1 MEKTMPEKKF
11 HLPAENIKRLVGHD
25 GGCIA
30 TDTITVDGRPVG
42 YMYRDRPRHEADT
55 GWRFM
60 AGDESDD
67 YMDDAD
73 KHGAYAVNTI
83 ANYDRDILPLI
94 DAPVGSAFARNP
106 ETGRFEPVSSPVNP
120 DDCLHPDFPIV
131 TGHYQLNSTWAID
144 LPLKFS
150 RRVEGGS
157 LILWRPGVT
166 LYFSALTKDDG
177 ESTETR
183 LAQLKGITSPDAF
196 EPREEQTRTGR
207 QFSYRLVEG
216 GVNALYGFVIT
227 GNGHLQVAFYFDN
240 EPDIELARKMFASI
254 TEGAA

>member
-1 MEKTMPEKKF
+1 MLRKKF
-11 HLPAENIKRLVGHD
+11 HLPAEKIKRLVEHD

-42 YMYRDRPRHEADT
+42 YMYRASPQHEADT

-60 AGDESDD
+60 AGDESAD

-73 KHGAYAVNTI
+73 NQGVYAVNTI

-94 DAPVGSAFARNP
+94 DAPIGSAFARHP

-131 TGHYQLNSTWAID
+131 TGNYQLSPRWAID
-144 LPLKFS
+144 LPLKFN
-150 RRVEGGS
+150 RRVEGHS

-166 LYFSALTKDDG
+166 LYFSASTKDDG
-177 ESTETR
+177 ESTEIR
-183 LAQLKGITSPDAF
+183 FAQLKAIISPDAF
-196 EPREEQTRTGR
+196 DPREEQTHTGQR
-207 QFSYRLVEG
+207 FSYRLVEG
-216 GVNALYGFVIT
+216 GVNALYGFVI
-227 GNGHLQVAFYFDN
+227 GRNGHLQVAVYFDH
-240 EPDIELARKMFASI
+240 ESDIDLARTLFAGI
-254 TEGAA
+254 TENAA

>member
-1 MEKTMPEKKF
+1 MPEKKF
-11 HLPAENIKRLVGHD
+11 HLSAENIKRLVEHD

-42 YMYRDRPRHEADT
+42 YMYRDSPRHEADT

-73 KHGAYAVNTI
+73 NHDVYAVNTI

-94 DAPVGSAFARNP
+94 DAPIGSAFARNP
-106 ETGRFEPVSSPVNP
+106 ETGRFEPVASPVNP

-131 TGHYQLNSTWAID
+131 TGNYQLNPTWAIG
-144 LPLKFS
+144 LPLKFN

-157 LILWRPGVT
+157 LILWRLGVT
-166 LYFSALTKDDG
+166 LYFNASTNDDG
-177 ESTETR
+177 KSTETR
-183 LAQLKGITSPDAF
+183 LAQLKAIISPDAF
-196 EPREEQTRTGR
+196 GHREEQTRTGQR
-207 QFSYRLVEG
+207 FSYRLVEG
-216 GVNALYGFVIT
+216 GVNALYGFVIAR
-227 GNGHLQVAFYFDN
+227 NGHLQVAVYFDN
-240 EPDIELARKMFASI
+240 ESDIDLARTMFASI
-254 TEGAA
+254 TEHIA

>member
-1 MEKTMPEKKF
+1 MPEKKF
-11 HLPAENIKRLVGHD
+11 HLPAENIKRLVEHD

-42 YMYRDRPRHEADT
+42 YMYRARPQHEADT

-60 AGDESDD
+60 AGDESGD

-73 KHGAYAVNTI
+73 SHGVYAVNTI

-94 DAPVGSAFARNP
+94 DAPIGSAFARNP

-131 TGHYQLNSTWAID
+131 TGNYQLNPTWAIK
-144 LPLKFS
+144 LPLKFN
-150 RRVEGGS
+150 RRVEGRS

-166 LYFSALTKDDG
+166 LYFSAFTNDDG
-177 ESTETR
+177 KSTETR
-183 LAQLKGITSPDAF
+183 LAQLKAIISPDAF

-216 GVNALYGFVIT
+216 GVNALYGFVIA
-227 GNGHLQVAFYFDN
+227 GNGHLQVTVYFDN
-240 EPDIELARKMFASI
+240 ESDIDLARTMFASI
-254 TEGAA
+254 TENVA